1 MNTERKSVLGFTMVE
16 LLVAMVVV
24 ALLAMIA
31 VPAYSSF
38 IVSSRA
44 KDAAADLMSLSL
56 NFESYYQLQLQYPV
70 NTTGTIATPT
80 NYAGWHPTASQYF
93 SYTVSSSSSNY
104 TLTATGSGS
113 LNGCVLTLDNSN
125 IRTATGQCGF
135 STW

>member
-1 MNTERKSVLGFTMVE
+1 MNTERKPVLGFTMVE

-70 NTTGTIATPT
+70 NTMGTIATPT